1 MGLADI
7 EAKEIINKN
16 SGSVTTKMENNGK
29 GHKRSAP
36 SDQQGADE
44 RKSKKKNM
52 SAESQLRRSLDMC
65 SKHGDVMLALEIY
78 DKLTSD
84 GTSVLNQYNY
94 NILLYLCSSA
104 ATGTLKRGKSGNE
117 KLKSECRLTLCKQ
130 TSTIINS
137 FFKVCKWVAP
147 RYVCFD
153 IAFPLYRNSCS
164 HLDDNSQHSKCS
176 SILDP

>member
-44 RKSKKKNM
+44 IKSKKKYM

-104 ATGTLKRGKSGNE
+104 ATGALKRGKSGNE
-117 KLKSECRLTLCKQ
+117 KLKSEWRLTLCKQ
-130 TSTIINS
+130 MSTIYNS
-137 FFKVCKWVAP
+137 FSKVCKWVATYI
-147 RYVCFD
+147 RMFWYCF
-153 IAFPLYRNSCS
+153 PSL
-164 HLDDNSQHSKCS
+164 
-176 SILDP
+176 